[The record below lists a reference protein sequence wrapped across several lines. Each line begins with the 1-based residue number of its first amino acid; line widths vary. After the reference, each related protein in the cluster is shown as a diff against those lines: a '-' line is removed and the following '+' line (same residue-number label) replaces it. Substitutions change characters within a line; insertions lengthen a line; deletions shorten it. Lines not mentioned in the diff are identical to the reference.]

1 MGKYFV
7 FARKMYNEINKVP
20 EANQWKIY
28 LAIVNYAFYQIE
40 PELDKGLQEVFN
52 KIKTGI
58 KVGANER

>member
-40 PELDKGLQEVFN
+40 PELDKELQEVFD

-58 KVGANER
+58 KVRVNER